1 MLYHLSPMALCL
13 LVCAFGQRIGSLKPF
28 LRRPVL
34 AQPGSVMAGY
44 NKINEEETMRT
55 RHAGV
60 LVTLVLVVLV
70 SGCASFTP
78 HPLEK

>member
-1 MLYHLSPMALCL
+1 
-13 LVCAFGQRIGSLKPF
+13 
-28 LRRPVL
+28 
-34 AQPGSVMAGY
+34 MAGY